1 MKKLNLR
8 SMVFLALC
16 CDLGLFAKKII
27 GPFANVITD
36 FLHIPGGIGTSFSLM
51 FLVVSVALVP
61 KFGCGTVFG
70 AVQSVLA
77 FFFGMVGSMGALAP
91 IGYITPG
98 LAVDLLFLLT
108 RRAGTHLCDKMV
120 AGNALAAV
128 CASLTANLI
137 VFRLRG
143 VVLMLYLCVAAST
156 GVLCGYLGYLIVK
169 RVAPVLRFNLE
180 KEKIK

>member
-16 CDLGLFAKKII
+16 CDLGLFAKKVIS
-27 GPFANVITD
+27 PFANVITD

-70 AVQSVLA
+70 AVQSALA
-77 FFFGMVGSMGALAP
+77 LFFGMVGSMGALSP
-91 IGYITPG
+91 IGYILPG

-108 RRAGTHLCDKMV
+108 RHSGMHLRDKMLI
-120 AGNALAAV
+120 GNSLAAV
-128 CASLTANLI
+128 AAALTANFI
-137 VFRLRG
+137 VFHLRG
-143 VVLMLYLCVAAST
+143 VVLMLYLCVAASS
-156 GVLCGYLGYLIVK
+156 GVICGYLGYLIVK

-180 KEKIK
+180 N